1 MTNFPTIQ
9 YHSLKDILNVLQE
22 DEQQED
28 MHVYFKKEIISENPF
43 PYPFRSDNNGVM
55 LLTRGKLK
63 MQIDFE
69 EYLIQENDVVF
80 FSPKSIIHIIKI
92 IEDVQCISIVFSD
105 DFTLK
110 TLWNYSDINV
120 IRFFSEKTISV
131 IPLSIKKRE
140 IFYQLAANLYRLNSG
155 DEEYYKKE
163 RILHYFNALVL
174 EMMAFYRVE
183 MKDVETKSSRKQA
196 LLKEFLHYLHQYSRK
211 ERQVQFYADKLCV
224 TPDYLTKILKEASRM
239 TTKEIIEEAVIME
252 ARNLL
257 MDDSLTIAQIAD
269 MLNFSDQS
277 FFGKFFKKKMKI
289 SPNFFRNQYKK

>member
-1 MTNFPTIQ
+1 LTNFPTIQ